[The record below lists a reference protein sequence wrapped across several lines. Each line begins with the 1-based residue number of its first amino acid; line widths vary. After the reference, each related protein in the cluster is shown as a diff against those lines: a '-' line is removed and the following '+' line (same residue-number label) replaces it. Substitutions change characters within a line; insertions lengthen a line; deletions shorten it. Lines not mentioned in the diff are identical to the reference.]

1 MTRRIGPRIGTAAAA
16 LGIASIAV
24 TGLALAARQ
33 WWVAELFTHFR
44 VQLLAGQL
52 ALLGV
57 LLGFR
62 QRGIALAVAVG
73 AAVNAWYVQPV
84 VWPEPLAAGATGAR
98 DDTLS
103 VMTVNVSVRNDAPDT
118 LLATLTRERPDVI
131 LVVELTQ
138 RWRSALERLADTYPY
153 RKLAPESGPFG
164 LGLLSRFPIERAR
177 LVELGST
184 RAVDA
189 RLDAPGGAFRM
200 LGVHLM
206 PPMSARLA
214 AERNRQLERL
224 AGLRA
229 DIDEPLVVLGDFN
242 VSPYSPYYTDWV
254 RATGLVDTIAGR
266 GPSATW
272 PTFLPVLGIPIDH
285 CLVSPHFG
293 VRGRRHLSEFGS
305 DHYPVLV
312 SLVRKDVE

>member
-1 MTRRIGPRIGTAAAA
+1 MTRRVGPRIGTAAAA

-44 VQLLAGQL
+44 FQLLAGQL

-57 LLGFR
+57 LIGFR
-62 QRGIALAVAVG
+62 QRGVALAVAVG
-73 AAVNAWYVQPV
+73 AAVNVWYVQPV
-84 VWPEPLAAGATGAR
+84 VWPEARAAAAA
-98 DDTLS
+98 DTRGSPLS
-103 VMTVNVSVRNDAPDT
+103 VMTVNVSARNDSPDA
-118 LLATLTRERPDVI
+118 LLTTLTRERPDVI
-131 LVVELTQ
+131 LVVELTP
-138 RWRSALERLADTYPY
+138 RWRRALERVTDAYPY
-153 RKLAPESGPFG
+153 RELAPESGPFG

-177 LVELGST
+177 LIELGPT
-184 RAVDA
+184 PAVDA
-189 RLDAPGGAFRM
+189 RLDGPGGTLRV

-214 AERNRQLERL
+214 AERNGQLEQL

-242 VSPYSPYYTDWV
+242 LSPYSPYYTDWV
-254 RATGLVDTIAGR
+254 RATGLVDTLAGR

-272 PTFLPVLGIPIDH
+272 PTFLPLLGIPIDH
-285 CLVSPHFG
+285 CLVSEHFG

-312 SLVRKDVE
+312 RLTRKVAP